1 LVHLLVAQGTQVLHV
16 WFFRAWLGHYN
27 SIPSLLFVNNNRIS
41 KSHYGFSSF
50 STCTP
55 CIYIFFGGWSG
66 VGGKFS
72 RAFPRFCSHRA
83 RLQKTRA
90 LSSFRQTL
98 FRDSPAATEFVCQSL
113 EIFAPPIR
121 RSLCRRGACAARNP
135 LARLGSSPQTL
146 PSRGRWVAEEQEWR
160 VVPWWSTIISCSPRT
175 TFCQPATQQQQQQQQ
190 QPQQGTPANW
200 RSWRANRFHT
210 QSTSIHNH
218 IHSK

>member
-1 LVHLLVAQGTQVLHV
+1 
-16 WFFRAWLGHYN
+16 
-27 SIPSLLFVNNNRIS
+27 
-41 KSHYGFSSF
+41 
-50 STCTP
+50 
-55 CIYIFFGGWSG
+55 

-98 FRDSPAATEFVCQSL
+98 FRDSPAATESVCQSL

-146 PSRGRWVAEEQEWR
+146 PLLPPLDA
-160 VVPWWSTIISCSPRT
+160 
-175 TFCQPATQQQQQQQQ
+175 FCFDSVSYREKKCIPKNIAPTAFLIEKLIVLYCIVYKLQTAK
-190 QPQQGTPANW
+190 
-200 RSWRANRFHT
+200 
-210 QSTSIHNH
+210 
-218 IHSK
+218 SK